1 MIESLLVA
9 NRGEIAVRIV
19 RACRDLGVE
28 SIVAHS
34 DLDADSPAV
43 RLADRAI
50 AIGDGSPRP
59 YLDAEALITAAV
71 DCGAAAVHPGYG
83 FLAESA
89 PFAEMVEAAG
99 LAFVGPAA
107 ATMALLGDKL
117 SGRDVAERAG
127 LPVLRAHALG
137 ADSTVDT
144 SVLEA
149 IGLPVLVKAAF
160 GGGGRGM
167 RRANSP
173 AELETAIEA
182 ARRESAVAFGRD
194 EIYIERLVDRPRH
207 VEVQIFGDPDGQV
220 FHLGTRDCTVQRR
233 HQKLI
238 EEAPAARLPAPVEE
252 QMLAGS
258 VALAGE
264 VGYRGAGTVEFLF
277 DPASGEFF
285 FLEVNARLQVEHPV
299 TELVTGVDLVR
310 AQLLVAGGEA
320 SGLDQDHIAVRGH
333 AIEAR
338 ILAEAPAAGFQP
350 ATGPISGLNLPA
362 GPWVRVESGVALG
375 SEVTAHYDSL
385 LLKVCALGND
395 RPTAIARLR
404 RALHELEVVGVPT
417 TAAFIDTV
425 LESAPFATLRCWTG
439 AVDAGEFQVRTN
451 GADAVD
457 DPHTMSG
464 PTVTDSREAASERIA
479 TISLGSSD
487 LHVAIPVPHST
498 DRTGEM
504 TATRRERSG
513 DRSGAAA
520 ARGAVAPM
528 DAVLL
533 HYLVAVG
540 DPVDAGATVAVVESM
555 KLETHITAGGAG
567 VVTKLHFAEGELV
580 RRGDVLV
587 DVDEPES

>member
-19 RACRDLGVE
+19 RACRDLGIE

-43 RLADRAI
+43 RLADRAV
-50 AIGDGSPRP
+50 AVGDGSPRP
-59 YLDAEALITAAV
+59 YLDGAALITAAL
-71 DCGAAAVHPGYG
+71 DTGAGAIHPGYG
-83 FLAESA
+83 FLAENA

-127 LPVLRAHALG
+127 LPVLRGHPLG
-137 ADSTVDT
+137 GASTVDAP
-144 SVLEA
+144 VLES

-167 RRANSP
+167 RRADSA
-173 AELETAIEA
+173 AELDGAIEA

-207 VEVQIFGDPDGQV
+207 VEVQIFGDPDGRV
-220 FHLGTRDCTVQRR
+220 FHLGTRDCTIQRR

-238 EEAPAARLPAPVEE
+238 EEAPAAHLPADVEE
-252 QMLAGS
+252 RMLTGA
-258 VALAGE
+258 VALATE

-277 DPASGEFF
+277 DPVSGEFF

-310 AQLLVAGGEA
+310 AQLVVAGGEA
-320 SGLDQDHIAVRGH
+320 SGLDQDAIAVRGH

-338 ILAEAPAAGFQP
+338 ILAEDPAAGFQP
-350 ATGPISGLNLPA
+350 ATGLISRLTLPS
-362 GPWVRVESGVALG
+362 GPWVRVESGVAPG

-385 LLKVCALGND
+385 LLKVCALGED

-404 RALHELEVVGVPT
+404 RALRELEVVGVPT
-417 TAAFIDTV
+417 TAAFIDAV
-425 LESAPFATLRCWTG
+425 LGSPPFSELSCWTG
-439 AVDAGEFQVRTN
+439 AIDAGEIRVPS
-451 GADAVD
+451 D
-457 DPHTMSG
+457 G
-464 PTVTDSREAASERIA
+464 PTGTVEVSPAASAVAGSGEAPTERIA
-479 TISLGSSD
+479 TINIGSSD
-487 LHVAIPVPHST
+487 LHIAIPVRGST
-498 DRTGEM
+498 KRTAEM
-504 TATRRERSG
+504 TRTRRERSG
-513 DRSGAAA
+513 GRSEGAAT
-520 ARGAVAPM
+520 RGAVAPM

-540 DPVDAGATVAVVESM
+540 DSVEGGATVAVVESM
-555 KLETHITAGGAG
+555 KLETHITADRAG
-567 VVTKLHFAEGELV
+567 VVTNLHFAEGDLV

-587 DVDEPES
+587 DVAEPEV